1 MSDQYVWPYTT
12 NLEYTVKSGYWTAT
26 HDFMDENPIIPPE
39 GSLVLKAQIWKLE
52 ILPKIQRFLLK
63 SISLSIPTLFI
74 FALVLLILILF
85 FRYSFWRNIQSIM
98 FCFPSLMHKLH

>member
-1 MSDQYVWPYTT
+1 MDKLNALLQHEDVELIKSIRLSRFNMSDQYVWPYTT

-52 ILPKIQRFLLK
+52 ILPKIQQFLWK
-63 SISLSIPTLFI
+63 AISGAIPTLFS
-74 FALVLLILILF
+74 FALEGLC
-85 FRYSFWRNIQSIM
+85 SA
-98 FCFPSLMHKLH
+98 